1 MVRAGETEAVQLM
14 RTSSGA
20 RRRAKEHTAGPT
32 GSSAPG
38 SVTFRATASA
48 LALALSACSEPFLCD
63 VCTTSAVVYGVVKRP
78 DGSSVPNAK
87 VSITAL
93 REGCVPEGLNGAE
106 GASDTTGSYRERV
119 ISASAPFTACVR
131 VEVLEAGAP
140 PTSAVAVEGAE
151 VAFLPDYGED
161 QPRDSVRV
169 DVEVPSLEP

>member
-106 GASDTTGSYRERV
+106 GASDTTGRTPAYLSDGVQKRNELGRIPAETV
-119 ISASAPFTACVR
+119 SADRDLTQTSRGTQSGT
-131 VEVLEAGAP
+131 EA
-140 PTSAVAVEGAE
+140 
-151 VAFLPDYGED
+151 
-161 QPRDSVRV
+161 
-169 DVEVPSLEP
+169 